1 MKKTK
6 KVILLLTIT
15 FVFASACDTKQ
26 NLKDGLLHVKKDIGE
41 DKIEISSIP
50 LVTDLKLDRST
61 TLNSTEFKIGIFG
74 NNDDVL
80 TRFEVENSNI
90 DEIKKYIY
98 IDENN
103 QQCINIEDYRINTFK
118 DLLSNLIERYGSPI
132 HVYNDDV
139 EEVRI
144 RKDEILLLWNR
155 TNAKDVYSKKGFD
168 RETYKMIDKYNH
180 TEFDEYQYI
189 FEDKYLYFYKI
200 YYASKIGTKKV
211 TFIFHPQ
218 DSVPEVSD
226 IKVNVSQK

>member
-1 MKKTK
+1 MRKTFN
-6 KVILLLTIT
+6 VILLLTMT
-15 FVFASACDTKQ
+15 FVITSSCDTKQ
-26 NLKDGLLHVKKDIGE
+26 NLKDNLLHVKKDIGKE
-41 DKIEISSIP
+41 KIEISSIP
-50 LVTDLKLDRST
+50 LVTDLILNRST
-61 TLNSTEFKIGIFG
+61 TLNSIEFKIGIFG

-90 DEIKKYIY
+90 DEMEKYIY

-103 QQCINIEDYRINTFK
+103 QQCINIEDYRIKTFK
-118 DLLSNLIERYGSPI
+118 DLLSNLIERYRSPI

-139 EEVRI
+139 EEVSMI
-144 RKDEILLLWNR
+144 KDDILLLWNR

-168 RETYKMIDKYNH
+168 RQTYKMVDKYNH

-189 FEDKYLYFYKI
+189 FEDKFLYFYKI

-211 TFIFHPQ
+211 TFIFHPS

-226 IKVNVSQK
+226 IKVNVNQ